1 MSMMNRHVL
10 VLGLSLLVLAAAA
23 KAGTDQEPGTFL
35 EYCESEGKSAD
46 EEYTIKALAKKYGTK
61 TCEELDNVA
70 RTYVTLNLYAMDLV
84 DVRAFNYF
92 TEIHSLVVT
101 SRKNIRAEQLK
112 PSDKLKTVYLY
123 APMDDLPYM
132 GPNVEKLRLHK
143 ATGVNIHN
151 LGRYKKLKEFG
162 FTASHADSSFDGL
175 RHLTQLEVLGIA
187 HSNFSDVTHLP
198 AAPNLHYIVLSHNK
212 IASLEGFPEL
222 PGLKAMHLDNNLIR
236 RIAPLTVL
244 TGIEGLDI
252 DDNPIID
259 MESVLKLPS
268 LKSLRAN
275 RTGVKDW
282 QFIARMPNLEELAI
296 AGNVLDDDD
305 LDRLVNEHTPL
316 LKLDISD
323 NFITDLAPLYRL
335 DQIASVNASGNLL
348 RSLEKLPD
356 TLWWFWADHNQIT
369 DLRRY
374 HAPALRYLS
383 LQHNGLRDLTGLG
396 HNTHLKKLDLSH
408 NLIDDLMPMRN
419 FCCEPYLLL
428 RKNPIKTTVEK
439 TPANCPLDAKSKE
452 IRQFC
457 KY

>member
-1 MSMMNRHVL
+1 M
-10 VLGLSLLVLAAAA
+10 AQA
-23 KAGTDQEPGTFL
+23 KPEPGSFW

-46 EEYTIKALAKKYGTK
+46 EEYTIRALAKQYRVV
-61 TCEELDNVA
+61 TCEELDSVA
-70 RTYVTLNLYAMDLV
+70 RTNVTLNLYAVQLV

-101 SRKNIRAEQLK
+101 SWKNIRAEQLK

-162 FTASHADSSFDGL
+162 FTGSHADSSFEGL
-175 RHLTQLEVLGIA
+175 RNLTQLEMLAIA
-187 HSNFSDVTHLP
+187 HSNFSDVSHLP

-212 IASLEGFPEL
+212 IASLEGFPHL

-236 RIAPLTVL
+236 RIAPLQVL
-244 TGIEGLDI
+244 AGIEGLDL
-252 DDNPIID
+252 DDNPIVD
-259 MESVLKLPS
+259 METLLKLPS
-268 LKSLRAN
+268 LKGIGAS

-282 QFIARMPNLEELAI
+282 AFIARMPNLEELGI
-296 AGNVLDDDD
+296 AGNVLGDDE
-305 LDRLVNEHTPL
+305 LSRLANESTPL

-323 NFITDLAPLYRL
+323 NFITDLSPLYRF

-348 RSLEKLPD
+348 RSLETLPE

-369 DLRRY
+369 DLRLY
-374 HAPALRYLS
+374 HGPALRYLS

-396 HNTHLKKLDLSH
+396 HTTHLKKLDLSN
-408 NLIDDLMPMRN
+408 NLIDDLTPMRN

-439 TPANCPLDAKSKE
+439 TPANCPLDARSKS